1 MIIGIDA
8 SRNRSGGT
16 FAHMVGIISELNPS
30 HHGIS
35 EIHVWSHKNLLNE
48 LPHRPWLIKHNPTYL
63 EQNIF
68 MQLFWQRFIFKRE
81 LVKNKCMLVFNT
93 TASSIGRFK
102 PNVTLSQ
109 DMLPFEPGEMER
121 YRFGLGRL
129 RLFFLK
135 ILYIRALK
143 FSSAVIF
150 LTKYASRMIQKST
163 GPINE
168 SQIIPHGVN
177 DSFRNIKINREWEE
191 IISNEIKCVYVSS
204 AAPYKHQ
211 WHVVNAIKILRDE
224 GIPASITLVGGG
236 SGYSQKRLEKEIQLS
251 DPTGTFVTQYSF
263 IHIDNIP
270 RVLSESD
277 LFIFASSCENLPVTL
292 LEAMATGL
300 PIACSDRGPM
310 PEVLKDGGV
319 YFDPENPDSIAN
331 AIENLLVH
339 PEKCQQLAARARELA
354 SQYSWR
360 RCAKETFSFI
370 VQTALQAREAVKIH

>member
-48 LPHRPWLIKHNPTYL
+48 LPHRPWLIKHNPSYL

-68 MQLFWQRFIFKRE
+68 MQLFWQRFLFKKE

-93 TASSIGRFK
+93 TASSIGRFT

-121 YRFGLGRL
+121 YKFGLGRL
-129 RLFFLK
+129 RLFLLK

-163 GPINE
+163 GPIKE
-168 SQIIPHGVN
+168 SRIIPHGVN

-191 IISNEIKCVYVSS
+191 NRSKEIKCVYVSS

-224 GIPASITLVGGG
+224 GIPASLTLVGGG
-236 SGYSQKRLEKEIQLS
+236 SGYSQKRLDKEIQLS
-251 DPTGTFVTQYSF
+251 DPTGIFVTQYSF

-277 LFIFASSCENLPVTL
+277 LFIFASSCENMPVTL
-292 LEAMATGL
+292 IEGMASGL

-310 PEVLKDGGV
+310 PEVLGDGGV
-319 YFDPENPDSIAN
+319 YFNPENPQSIADAVN
-331 AIENLLVH
+331 MIIDNKDLRAKGIEVSKEISNQYLWKINS
-339 PEKCQQLAARARELA
+339 EKTFQFLT
-354 SQYSWR
+354 
-360 RCAKETFSFI
+360 ETI
-370 VQTALQAREAVKIH
+370 QKNEQN